1 MKRAPHQA
9 ERFLGAWRIVFH
21 EPTRDSGT
29 SSYLLPSRTT
39 STEAAAR
46 ATASRWHRTAAAGT
60 AGQRLTQVVI
70 CEVTFRPSASCRG
83 CALAW
88 AARADAGTAEPSE
101 LRLLI
106 EEHEAKVV
114 GFGNSVADVIASA
127 SPEGIWDVEP
137 YRDPFGRVNW
147 ADVRADIGKAAMS
160 TLRQTP
166 YGLLWLDQ
174 G

>member
-1 MKRAPHQA
+1 M
-9 ERFLGAWRIVFH
+9 
-21 EPTRDSGT
+21 
-29 SSYLLPSRTT
+29 
-39 STEAAAR
+39 
-46 ATASRWHRTAAAGT
+46 
-60 AGQRLTQVVI
+60 
-70 CEVTFRPSASCRG
+70 
-83 CALAW
+83 
-88 AARADAGTAEPSE
+88 
-101 LRLLI
+101 
-106 EEHEAKVV
+106 V